1 VDVGVVEIVLPDGVV
16 GDVLLLRFEVVFV
29 PDAVFVVSG
38 VPDFPGELAANCEGI
53 SALDEL
59 DAASRALIDRGCDQ
73 HVEMVW
79 HDGEGVERESAL
91 IAVPEESGDHEF
103 GVRGALEDS
112 VTLVGEDGDG
122 VGCSACDGS

>member
-1 VDVGVVEIVLPDGVV
+1 
-16 GDVLLLRFEVVFV
+16 
-29 PDAVFVVSG
+29 
-38 VPDFPGELAANCEGI
+38 
-53 SALDEL
+53 
-59 DAASRALIDRGCDQ
+59 
-73 HVEMVW
+73 MVW